1 MENSMK
7 FDWKMVLPV
16 IVGIIIWLIP
26 VPEGLEPQAWSF
38 FAIFAAVIVGLILE
52 PIPAAAVGLV
62 GVTLAASLQIVP
74 HKLGAAVTPGTSL
87 NWALSG
93 FSNGTV
99 WLIFAAFMFAKG
111 YDNTGLGKRI
121 GLLLIKYLGKRT
133 LGMGYAISLA
143 DLFLAPFTPSNTAR
157 SGGTIYPIARNIPM
171 LYGSTPD
178 NDPRKVGG
186 YLMWT
191 ALAATCVTSSMFF
204 TALAPNLLALSMVNK
219 VAGVNITWT
228 EWFMGFLPV
237 GIILFLA
244 TPLIAYIIY
253 PPTQKVSA
261 EAPLWAGREL
271 GKLGPITG
279 REILMMGLVLFALV
293 MWMVG
298 SAYLSGTMVAL
309 VVLSLMVLT
318 GILSWDDIITNKQAW
333 NVLVWFATLV
343 TLAGGL
349 EKTGFLNWFAA
360 NIALLL
366 DGLPVMTIII
376 SLVALFFLSHYLFA
390 SITAHVTA
398 LLPVFLAA
406 AVVVPDM
413 PIKALAMLLCFTL
426 GIMGIITPFAT
437 GPSPIYYG
445 SGYISRK
452 EFWLLGL
459 VFGLIYLGVLL
470 AVGVPYVLSLHG

>member
-1 MENSMK
+1 MK
-7 FDWKMVLPV
+7 YDWKLVLPV
-16 IVGIIIWLIP
+16 LVGLLIWLMP
-26 VPEGLEPQAWSF
+26 VPEGLLPQGWTF
-38 FAIFAAVIVGLILE
+38 FAIFAAIIVGLILE
-52 PIPAAAVGLV
+52 PIPAAAVGLI
-62 GVTLAASLQIVP
+62 GVTFAAAFQIVP
-74 HKLGAAVTPGTSL
+74 HQAGAEVTPGSSL
-87 NWALSG
+87 SWALSG

-121 GLLLIKYLGKRT
+121 GLLLIKHLGKYT

-178 NDPRKVGG
+178 NEPRKVGG

-204 TALAPNLLALSMVNK
+204 TGLAPNLLALSMVNE
-219 VAGVNITWT
+219 VAGVDITWT

-244 TPLIAYIIY
+244 TPLIAYFIY
-253 PPTQKVSA
+253 PPEQKVSG
-261 EAPLWAGREL
+261 EAPLWASREL
-271 GKLGPITG
+271 GKLGRITV
-279 REILMMGLVLFALV
+279 RELTMIGLVTFALI
-293 MWMVG
+293 MWMMG
-298 SAYLSGTMVAL
+298 SAYLSGTTVAL

-349 EKTGFLNWFAA
+349 EKTGFLNWFAGNVA
-360 NIALLL
+360 AMLE
-366 DGLPVMTIII
+366 GLPVMVIVF

-406 AVVVPDM
+406 AVAVPDM
-413 PIKALAMLLCFTL
+413 PVKGLAMLLCFTL

-452 EFWLLGL
+452 AFWILGFI
-459 VFGLIYLGVLL
+459 FGIIYLGVLL
-470 AVGVPYVLSLHG
+470 GVGVPYVLGLHG